1 MSLTGGSHTSHPL
14 SCLCGKLRGHVDRPG
29 MALRGR
35 CYCKDCQ
42 AFARFLGRADSLLD
56 EHAGTS
62 IVAIRPS
69 QLHFSQGLDALACMS
84 LSERGLLRWYASCCN
99 TPIGNT
105 PRDPRTHYLG
115 LVETCLA
122 GGSPS
127 IEQSF
132 GPVRL
137 VLNTKAAVGPVKAT
151 GVASKV
157 VNLLRLMKSMAGA
170 RLGGAWKRNPLF
182 DTATGTPVRQ
192 PRVLTG
198 DERERLAHAA

>member
-1 MSLTGGSHTSHPL
+1 MPLTGASTDSHPL
-14 SCLCGKLRGHVDRPG
+14 SCQCGKLQGHVDRPG
-29 MALRGR
+29 TALRGR

-42 AFARFLGRADSLLD
+42 AFAHFLGRADSLLD

-69 QLHFSQGLDALACMS
+69 RLHFSEGLDALACMQ
-84 LSERGLLRWYASCCN
+84 LSDRGMLRWYASCCN

-105 PRDPRTHYLG
+105 PRDAKTHYLG
-115 LVETCLA
+115 LIETCLA

-132 GPVRL
+132 GPVRI
-137 VLNTKAAVGPVKAT
+137 VLNTTTAIGQVKAT
-151 GVASKV
+151 GVASNV
-157 VNLLRLMKSMAGA
+157 VNLLRLMKSTIGA
-170 RLGGAWKRNPLF
+170 RLGGAWKRNPFF

-192 PRVLTG
+192 PRVLTA
-198 DERERLAHAA
+198 DERERLPHAA